1 MTREIT
7 IDKKETI
14 EGCNG
19 HDRNYDELMD
29 DKGNLRPLVKEPL
42 FYITVKGMQIRLCQG
57 CLDKLFELIKAE
69 SA

>member
-1 MTREIT
+1 MTREIK
-7 IDKKETI
+7 IDKKETN

-29 DKGNLRPLVKEPL
+29 NKGNLKSLPKEAL
-42 FYITVKGMQIRLCQG
+42 FYITVKGMQVRLCQD
-57 CLDKLFELIKAE
+57 CLDKLSELIKAE